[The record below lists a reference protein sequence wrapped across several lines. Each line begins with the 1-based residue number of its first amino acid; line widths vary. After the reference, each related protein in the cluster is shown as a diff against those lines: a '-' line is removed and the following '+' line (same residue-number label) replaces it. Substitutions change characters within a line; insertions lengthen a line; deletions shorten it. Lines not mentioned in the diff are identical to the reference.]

1 MSRCPAGQ
9 KAILF
14 CVHFPRTAPR
24 KLGPLSDDTRTSSSF
39 SSRFLKEACAGHK
52 RGNESV
58 PERNGRLDRSVAGH
72 GPPDRRAALAD
83 WHAGQEPR
91 EERGLDDRA
100 MRRGQRVKWLW
111 KLTMGEN
118 IPERDKNGQKK
129 GVAYG
134 TVFYPDRSIVTVSP
148 RLCSFDAFV

>member
-1 MSRCPAGQ
+1 MLDTSEGTNRCPSG
-9 KAILF
+9 
-14 CVHFPRTAPR
+14 TADWTDR
-24 KLGPLSDDTRTSSSF
+24 W
-39 SSRFLKEACAGHK
+39 
-52 RGNESV
+52 
-58 PERNGRLDRSVAGH
+58 LDM
-72 GPPDRRAALAD
+72 DRRTAALAD

-134 TVFYPDRSIVTVSP
+134 TVFYADRSIVTVSP
-148 RLCSFDAFV
+148 RLRSCDEFVYPFNRTDFTLATLQCQYNTRDLG